1 MYRTPPKRPTSF
13 SPFQKTVVHRK
24 ARRQEDAGRP
34 VGRSLWCPPKHTD
47 TTNCFGDSYQEAHS
61 EPLDALPADPP
72 NWSIGTPNALCTWTP
87 HPVAISLYTSQMVAG
102 VSPCRLLVSTCKKT
116 GQALWHWDGGHKLE
130 HFQHCLREKEKTGGC
145 QYLVWLCRIE
155 RRHKILR
162 LSSQEETE
170 SV

>member
-13 SPFQKTVVHRK
+13 SPFQKTVIHCK

-34 VGRSLWCPPKHTD
+34 VARSLWCPPKHTD

-72 NWSIGTPNALCTWTP
+72 NWSTGTPNALCTWTP
-87 HPVAISLYTSQMVAG
+87 
-102 VSPCRLLVSTCKKT
+102 SPCGHFPIHISNGGKSEPLQIASEHMQKKL
-116 GQALWHWDGGHKLE
+116 GKLYDTE
-130 HFQHCLREKEKTGGC
+130 MEDTNSSISVLP
-145 QYLVWLCRIE
+145 E
-155 RRHKILR
+155 RKGENRR
-162 LSSQEETE
+162 LSVPGMTLQNWEKAYNLKTFFSR